1 MAEKNVNTAARQLSI
16 RHRGRGAQVWIY
28 LGKMIRM
35 FVYQSDWKVLPMSA
49 VIAGLVGLVIRNK
62 IFVTMEGT
70 LLGSFALVMVCIWN
84 GCFNSIQAI
93 CRERDV
99 IKREHRSGMHISSYI
114 AAHMFYQAM
123 LCSLQ
128 AGITL
133 YVTNLVGVE
142 YPAQGLL
149 TRWLV
154 LEFGFSM
161 FIISFASDMLSL
173 WVSALSRNTTTAM
186 TIMPFVLIFQ
196 LVFSGGMFDLPE
208 WTHAITP
215 FTVSNAGLNL
225 LCTQADYNDLPIK
238 TIWEQV
244 EKMQDKEFTAEISV
258 GKVLTLLQNE
268 DIETVAEIRR
278 MPVDEALYGEASL
291 DPAESA
297 ALAAAGAAPG
307 KTVGQVIDELC
318 MDPEVRA
325 YWDDEYPVTASVGSI
340 VNAIGSEK
348 VMDILTQQVAKANR
362 KPEYNHTKENVWG
375 YWSRIILHALI
386 YAALA
391 MITLEFIDKDKR

>member
-1 MAEKNVNTAARQLSI
+1 MAEKNVNTADRHLSI
-16 RHRGRGAQVWIY
+16 RYRGRGAQVWIY

-49 VIAGLVGLVIRNK
+49 VIAGLVSLVIRNK

-70 LLGSFALVMVCIWN
+70 MLGGFALVMVCIWN

-114 AAHMFYQAM
+114 AAHMIYQAM
-123 LCSLQ
+123 LCSMQ
-128 AGITL
+128 TGITL
-133 YVTNLVGVE
+133 YVTNLVGVD
-142 YPAQGLL
+142 YPDGGLL
-149 TRWLV
+149 TRWLIF
-154 LEFGFSM
+154 EFGFSM
-161 FIISFASDMLSL
+161 FLISFAADMLSL

-208 WTHAITP
+208 WTNAITP
-215 FTVSNAGLNL
+215 FTVSNAGLDL
-225 LCTQADYNDLPIK
+225 LCTQADYNDLPIN

-244 EKMQDKEFTAEISV
+244 VKMQDMEITSEVSV

-268 DIETVAEIRR
+268 NIETVAEIRH
-278 MPVDEALYGEASL
+278 MSVEEFLSGDASVDPSA
-291 DPAESA
+291 A
-297 ALAAAGAAPG
+297 ALAAAGSGSG
-307 KTVGQVIDELC
+307 KTVGQVIDALC
-318 MDPEVRA
+318 EDPEVRA
-325 YWDDEYPVTASVGSI
+325 HWDDEYPITATVGSL
-340 VNAIGSEK
+340 VNAIGQEK
-348 VMDILTQQVAKANR
+348 VMDILTQQVAKANQ
-362 KPEYNHTKENVWG
+362 KPEYNNTKGNVTG

-386 YAALA
+386 YALLA